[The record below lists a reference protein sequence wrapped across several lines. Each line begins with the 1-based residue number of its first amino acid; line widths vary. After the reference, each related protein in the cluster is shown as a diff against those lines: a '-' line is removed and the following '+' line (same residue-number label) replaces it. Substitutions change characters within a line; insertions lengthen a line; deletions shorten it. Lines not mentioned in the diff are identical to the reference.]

1 MRINQMTAA
10 RALAELRR
18 HIKASS
24 TQFRHSND
32 NSESLF
38 HPAGGFVYAYD
49 SAAVDAALDWFE
61 GAIDTLLDQS

>member
-1 MRINQMTAA
+1 MTAA

-18 HIKASS
+18 RIKASS

-49 SAAVDAALDWFE
+49 IVKVEQALDEYEAVLETEF
-61 GAIDTLLDQS
+61 IQSAS

>member
-1 MRINQMTAA
+1 MTAA

-18 HIKASS
+18 RIKASS
-24 TQFRHSND
+24 KQFRHSND

-49 SAAVDAALDWFE
+49 SKEVEAALDE
-61 GAIDTLLDQS
+61 YEASIPSELQRHVTE